1 VARHSLKLSAVRI
14 DVIEVHSVLFAT
26 SSEPLEVGTR
36 EEVRLGFR
44 SRIAMRKWPI
54 AVVAVMLGVGA
65 AFMFGWIP
73 LVYHR
78 PGWDTGGDLWGIFR
92 GAHYVAWGD
101 LGGVYTPGTGMVTL
115 PGIAIL
121 LAPVAMIGS
130 KFHLLESYAPIF
142 FVHPTVALI
151 LQPVELL
158 LAGTVVFGADA
169 LSERLG
175 VDRRRRIAVCALV
188 GLVAWPVAALW
199 GHAEDVLAMTF
210 AMYALD
216 SAIVGKW
223 SRCGWLLGFGIVMQ
237 PLVALLLPL
246 LLGFAPSGK
255 RVLLGIRALVLSA
268 IFVGVAFAGNPSG
281 TYLSLVRQPTP
292 PSVNHATPWSGLA
305 PTVSAAGTAVATS
318 IQSISQAGHRM
329 LTLSSSTVHAGS
341 TVSGG
346 PGRILDL
353 LLAVLLGVF
362 VARRRPSATGLVW
375 WALVVLGSRCF
386 FEAVMTPYYLAPP
399 VVLGLVLASLAPGRR
414 FWTASGITVGVSVF
428 AYLHLSPWSWWL
440 PIVAG
445 MASILYL
452 THPAHLAESRHSPA
466 RRTTSDLTRESGPEV
481 VGVSGSSGTSGV
493 SGSPRPDRPST
504 SAAR

>member
-1 VARHSLKLSAVRI
+1 M
-14 DVIEVHSVLFAT
+14 HSVLSAT
-26 SSEPLEVGTR
+26 PSDSLEVGIQEEARLSLRTR
-36 EEVRLGFR
+36 MT
-44 SRIAMRKWPI
+44 MRKWPI
-54 AVVAVMLGVGA
+54 GVVALMFALGA
-65 AFMFGWIP
+65 AFMLGWMP

-78 PGWDTGGDLWGIFR
+78 SGWDTGGDLWGIFR
-92 GAHYVAWGD
+92 AAHYVAWND

-130 KFHLLESYAPIF
+130 RFHLLESYAPIF
-142 FVHPTVALI
+142 FPHPTVALI

-158 LAGTVVFGADA
+158 LAGTVVFSADA
-169 LSERLG
+169 LAERLEVG
-175 VDRRRRIAVCALV
+175 RRRRIAVCVLV
-188 GLVAWPVAALW
+188 GVIAWPVAALW

-255 RVLLGIRALVLSA
+255 RILLGIRALVLSV
-268 IFVGVAFAGNPSG
+268 IFVGVAFIGNPSG

-292 PSVNHATPWSGLA
+292 PSVNHATPWSSLA

-329 LTLSSSTVHAGS
+329 LTVSSSTVHAGS

-346 PGRILDL
+346 PGRILDFV
-353 LLAVLLGVF
+353 LAILLGVF
-362 VARRRPSATGLVW
+362 VARRRPSATGLLW
-375 WALVVLGSRCF
+375 WALVVLASRCF

-399 VVLGLVLASLAPGRR
+399 LLLGLVLASLATTRR
-414 FWTASGITVGVSVF
+414 FWMVSGITLAITVF
-428 AYLHLSPWSWWL
+428 AYWHLSPWSWWL

-452 THPAHLAESRHSPA
+452 THPTDA
-466 RRTTSDLTRESGPEV
+466 RESPLIPAAEPALRREPGSEL
-481 VGVSGSSGTSGV
+481 SGLTGTSRTSRDTF
-493 SGSPRPDRPST
+493 SG
-504 SAAR
+504 

>member
-1 VARHSLKLSAVRI
+1 M
-14 DVIEVHSVLFAT
+14 HSVRVPHTEQASRGRGSRRDPPE
-26 SSEPLEVGTR
+26 SSV
-36 EEVRLGFR
+36 
-44 SRIAMRKWPI
+44 ADHMRKWPI
-54 AVVAVMLGVGA
+54 AVVAVMLGAGA

-78 PGWDTGGDLWGIFR
+78 SGWDTGRDLWGIFR
-92 GAHYVAWGD
+92 GAHYVAWDD

-115 PGIAIL
+115 PGIAVL

-130 KFHLLESYAPIF
+130 RFHLLESYAPF
-142 FVHPTVALI
+142 FFPHPTVALI

-158 LAGTVVFGADA
+158 LAGTVVFAGDA
-169 LSERLG
+169 LADRLG

-188 GLVAWPVAALW
+188 GLVALPVAAVW

-216 SAIVGKW
+216 SAIAGKW
-223 SRCGWLLGFGIVMQ
+223 KRCGWLLGFGIVMQ

-255 RVLLGIRALVLSA
+255 RVLLGIRALVLSV

-292 PSVNHATPWSGLA
+292 PSVNHATPWSSLA
-305 PTVSAAGTAVATS
+305 PTVSAAGTAVDTS
-318 IQSISQAGHRM
+318 IRSIPQAGHRM

-353 LLAVLLGVF
+353 VLAVLLGVF
-362 VARRRPSATGLVW
+362 LARRRPSATGLVW
-375 WALVVLGSRCF
+375 WALVILASRCF

-399 VVLGLVLASLAPGRR
+399 LLLGLVLASLAPGRR
-414 FWTASGITVGVSVF
+414 FWTVSGITIVISVF
-428 AYLHLSPWSWWL
+428 AYWHLAPWSWWL

-445 MASILYL
+445 MVSILYL
-452 THPAHLAESRHSPA
+452 THPADPREFPRSPA
-466 RRTTSDLTRESGPEV
+466 GATTPLLTRESGSEMDEIR
-481 VGVSGSSGTSGV
+481 GSSGTSG
-493 SGSPRPDRPST
+493 D
-504 SAAR
+504 SASR